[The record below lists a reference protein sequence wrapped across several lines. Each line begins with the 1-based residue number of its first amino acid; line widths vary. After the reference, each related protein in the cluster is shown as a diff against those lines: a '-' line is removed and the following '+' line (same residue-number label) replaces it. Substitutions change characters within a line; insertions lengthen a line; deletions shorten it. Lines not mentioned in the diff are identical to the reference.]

1 MRPSRPLPL
10 LPLLLALLAGCPS
23 PQPAAQAPTVGNS
36 SQSSMSSK
44 PGQRVTF
51 DVMASDPEGG
61 PLSFSWQA
69 SLGALVTVEDTETS
83 SRAQWK
89 APLCLPPGTSAR
101 ITVTITNAAGLS
113 ASTTFSVAGETA
125 CPAWTLTGSTATAR
139 QSFGTAVLPSGKV
152 LAAGGRSNNVENGN
166 DWLASA
172 EVYDPA
178 TGTWSPTGSMS
189 TLRSR
194 FSLTV
199 LPSGK
204 VLAVGGYNGNTGTPT
219 LDIHLRSAEV
229 YDPATGTWSP
239 TGSMATPRADHLATL
254 LPSGK
259 VLVFGGI
266 SHYVP
271 TQSAELYDPAT
282 GTWSDA
288 GTLLAQHWGAP
299 HSVAAV
305 TLPSGKVLVTGGGNY
320 YEQTLST
327 AELYDPATNTWALT
341 GSMTVPRGFH
351 SANLLPS
358 GKVLVTG
365 GLHLETD
372 HRSAELYDP
381 ETGTWTLL
389 KEMSESRSRHTASVL
404 PSGLVLVTG
413 GVRRYSALSSADV
426 YDPSTHTWTPT
437 AAMHETHTSH
447 TASVL
452 PSGQVLISGDLGDPF
467 ARVELYTVP

>member
-1 MRPSRPLPL
+1 
-10 LPLLLALLAGCPS
+10 LLLVLLAACPS
-23 PQPAAQAPTVGNS
+23 PQPEAQRPTVDKS

-51 DVMASDPEGG
+51 DVTASDPEGG

-69 SLGALVTVEDTETS
+69 SLGTLVTVENTETS
-83 SRAQWK
+83 SRALWTP
-89 APLCLPPGTSAR
+89 PLCLPPGTSAR
-101 ITVTITNAAGLS
+101 ITVTLTNAAGVS
-113 ASTTFSVAGETA
+113 ASTAFGVTGETA
-125 CPAWTLTGSTATAR
+125 CPAWTLTGSTGTPR
-139 QSFGTAVLPSGKV
+139 QMSGMAVLPSGKV
-152 LAAGGRSNNVENGN
+152 LAAGGRSNNVEDSS

-178 TGTWSPTGSMS
+178 TGTWTPTGSMAAP
-189 TLRSR
+189 RSR

-199 LPSGK
+199 LASGK
-204 VLAVGGYNGNTGTPT
+204 VLAVGGYMGNQDTPI
-219 LDIHLRSAEV
+219 LDRHLASAEV
-229 YDPATGTWSP
+229 YDPATGTWTP
-239 TGSMATPRADHLATL
+239 TGSMTTPRADHLAAL

-259 VLVFGGI
+259 VLVMGGV
-266 SHYVP
+266 SQYEP

-288 GTLLAQHWGAP
+288 GTLLAPHWGHP

-305 TLPSGKVLVTGGGNY
+305 TLPSGKVLVTGGGGY

-351 SANLLPS
+351 SASLLPS

-365 GLHLETD
+365 GLHQWVD
-372 HRSAELYDP
+372 HPTAELYDP
-381 ETGTWTLL
+381 EAGTWTRL
-389 KEMSESRSRHTASVL
+389 KEMSEARSRHTASVL

-413 GVRRYSALSSADV
+413 GVRLYRALSSADV
-426 YDPSTHTWTPT
+426 YDPSTNTWTLT
-437 AAMHETHTSH
+437 AAMHEEHVQHS
-447 TASVL
+447 ANVL

-467 ARVELYTVP
+467 ARMELYTLP